1 MWPHRPWQRVHV
13 DYCCPFVGGF
23 FLVVV
28 DAKSKWLEVIP
39 MSSTTARA
47 TVDALRSLFAI
58 HGLPEEI
65 VSDNG
70 PQFVAQE
77 FKGFLRYNHVKQIL
91 SAPYHPASNGEAER
105 AVRTFKQAMK
115 AAKNEPGTISQKI
128 CSFLL
133 SYRTT
138 PQTATRCT
146 PPELLMN
153 RRLRTRLDL
162 LRPDLRKK
170 VPKPSKLQP
179 TTPKRQLTV

>member
-13 DYCCPFVGGF
+13 VYCCPFVGGF

-91 SAPYHPASNGEAER
+91 SAPYHPAPNGEAER

-115 AAKNEPGTISQKI
+115 AAKNEPGTMSRTVAR
-128 CSFLL
+128 SL
-133 SYRTT
+133 S
-138 PQTATRCT
+138 
-146 PPELLMN
+146 
-153 RRLRTRLDL
+153 RLVDGHVITKFSRMGRFT
-162 LRPDLRKK
+162 
-170 VPKPSKLQP
+170 
-179 TTPKRQLTV
+179 

>member
-1 MWPHRPWQRVHV
+1 MGDCETCQITHSKAPVTSDNLWMWPHRPWQRVHV
-13 DYCCPFVGGF
+13 DYCGPFVGGF

-115 AAKNEPGTISQKI
+115 AAKNEPGTMSRTVAR
-128 CSFLL
+128 SL
-133 SYRTT
+133 S
-138 PQTATRCT
+138 
-146 PPELLMN
+146 
-153 RRLRTRLDL
+153 RLVDGHVITKFSTMGRFT
-162 LRPDLRKK
+162 
-170 VPKPSKLQP
+170 
-179 TTPKRQLTV
+179 

>member
-1 MWPHRPWQRVHV
+1 MGDCETCQITHSKAPVTFDNLWMWPHRPWQRVHV
-13 DYCCPFVGGF
+13 DYCGPFVGGF

-91 SAPYHPASNGEAER
+91 SALYHPASNGEAER

-115 AAKNEPGTISQKI
+115 AAKNEPGTMSRTVAR
-128 CSFLL
+128 SL
-133 SYRTT
+133 S
-138 PQTATRCT
+138 
-146 PPELLMN
+146 
-153 RRLRTRLDL
+153 RLVDGHVITKFSRMGRFT
-162 LRPDLRKK
+162 
-170 VPKPSKLQP
+170 
-179 TTPKRQLTV
+179 

>member
-1 MWPHRPWQRVHV
+1 
-13 DYCCPFVGGF
+13 
-23 FLVVV
+23 
-28 DAKSKWLEVIP
+28 
-39 MSSTTARA
+39 MSSTTAQA

-65 VSDNG
+65 ISVNG
-70 PQFVAQE
+70 PEFVAQE
-77 FKGFLRYNHVKQIL
+77 FKDFLRYNHVKQIL
-91 SAPYHPASNGEAER
+91 SAPYHPASNGKAER
-105 AVRTFKQAMK
+105 AVKTFKQAMK
-115 AAKNEPGTISQKI
+115 AAKNEPGTMSQKI

-162 LRPDLRKK
+162 
-170 VPKPSKLQP
+170 SQ
-179 TTPKRQLTV
+179 

>member
-1 MWPHRPWQRVHV
+1 
-13 DYCCPFVGGF
+13 
-23 FLVVV
+23 
-28 DAKSKWLEVIP
+28 
-39 MSSTTARA
+39 MSSTTAQA

-65 VSDNG
+65 ISDNG
-70 PQFVAQE
+70 PEFVAQE
-77 FKGFLRYNHVKQIL
+77 FKDFLRYNHVKQIL
-91 SAPYHPASNGEAER
+91 SAPYHPASNGKAER

-115 AAKNEPGTISQKI
+115 AAKNEPGTMSQKI

-138 PQTATRCT
+138 PHTATRCT